1 MLDVYFRGNALGRAG
16 RKMRQDAG
24 HVHGTL
30 ICVLRVCYYVK
41 VKYTHVCRNMG
52 GLLSLHG
59 WQSGNVP
66 GPTSK
71 YAWRYREDIQ
81 CAIL

>member
-1 MLDVYFRGNALGRAG
+1 MLDVYFRGNALGRVG
-16 RKMRQDAG
+16 REQRIEAG

-66 GPTSK
+66 GPSSK